1 MVTNTVAIEVVPRT
15 ERPHICNSIFFFG
28 GKSMKKLTSSQ
39 VRQMFLDFFK
49 EHGHMVLKS
58 ASLIPQDD
66 PTLLWIN
73 SGVATMKKYFDG
85 SVVPKNHRITSSQ
98 KSIRTNDIEN
108 VGKTARH
115 QTFFEML
122 GNFSVGDYFKEE
134 VIPWA
139 WEFLTSDKW
148 LGLDPDKLYVT
159 VYPKDTDAYRLWHEV
174 VGLPE
179 SHIVQLEDNFWDIGE
194 GPCGPDSEIFYDRG
208 QENNDVAEDDPENFP
223 GGENARY
230 LEIWNIV
237 FSQYNHLANGKYV
250 DQPHKNIDTG
260 MGLERVVSVIQDAPT
275 NFETDLF
282 MPIIKQTEKL
292 SDGKQY
298 NKVAEDDVAFKI
310 IADHVRAV
318 SFAIADGALPSNS
331 GRGYVLRRLIRRAD
345 LNGKRLGIKGAFLYK
360 LVGVVGEIMKSHY
373 PEVVDQQAF
382 VEKVIKN
389 EEDRFQET
397 LSSGLN
403 LLDSLISDAKSAKAT
418 KLSGK
423 DAFKLFDTY
432 GFPYELT
439 FEAAQDAGLALDKE
453 EFDAEMKAQKE
464 RARKARGNL
473 QSMGSQDITLMNIKD
488 ESVFEYHQ
496 LQEDHAKLLDIV
508 VDDKLVD
515 QVNGEQATLIFDKTP
530 FYAERGGQVADHGEI
545 FNQAGELVAHV
556 IDVQHAPNDQNLH
569 FVELVLP
576 MQKGEEYVLKVDEQ
590 RRRGLKHNH
599 TATHLLHAA
608 LRQVLGT
615 HTHQAGSLV
624 EPDYLRF
631 DFTSLEP
638 MTKREIATVER
649 LVNEKIWAEIPVKTT
664 ITDQETGLKMGALA
678 LFGEKY
684 HEKVRVVQINDFSI
698 EFCGGTHCE
707 NTDQIGM
714 LKIVSESAIGAGMRR
729 IVAVT
734 GQQAYEYAVKH
745 DEILK
750 EIQDEVKATKVDD
763 IQNKVVALEDALRE
777 EQKTVEQLKSQINQA
792 KASDLT
798 DDIKDINGL
807 KVIAK
812 IVDVDGMNDLREL
825 SDNWKTQNLSDVLI
839 LGTTVAGKANMLISL
854 NDKAIKAGH
863 KAGDLIKIAAPIF
876 GGGGGG
882 RPNMAQAGGKNPAG
896 LAQALETVLN
906 EL

>member
-15 ERPHICNSIFFFG
+15 ERPHICNSIFFG

-318 SFAIADGALPSNS
+318 CFAIADGALPSNS

-439 FEAAQDAGLALDKE
+439 FEAAQDAGLVVDKE

>member
-1 MVTNTVAIEVVPRT
+1 
-15 ERPHICNSIFFFG
+15 
-28 GKSMKKLTSSQ
+28 MKKLTSSQ

-439 FEAAQDAGLALDKE
+439 FEAAQDAGLVVDKE

-714 LKIVSESAIGAGMRR
+714 LTIVSESAIGAGMRR

>member
-1 MVTNTVAIEVVPRT
+1 
-15 ERPHICNSIFFFG
+15 
-28 GKSMKKLTSSQ
+28 MKKLTSSQ

-208 QENNDVAEDDPENFP
+208 QENNDIAEDDPENFP

-439 FEAAQDAGLALDKE
+439 FEAAQDAGLAVDKE

-896 LAQALETVLN
+896 LAKALETVLN

>member
-1 MVTNTVAIEVVPRT
+1 
-15 ERPHICNSIFFFG
+15 
-28 GKSMKKLTSSQ
+28 MKKLTSSQ

-439 FEAAQDAGLALDKE
+439 FEAAQDAGLVVDKE

-496 LQEDHAKLLDIV
+496 LQEDHARLLDIV

-649 LVNEKIWAEIPVKTT
+649 LVNEKIWSEIPVKTT

>member
-1 MVTNTVAIEVVPRT
+1 
-15 ERPHICNSIFFFG
+15 
-28 GKSMKKLTSSQ
+28 MKQLTSSQ

-49 EHGHMVLKS
+49 EHGHMVMPS

-122 GNFSVGDYFKEE
+122 GNFSVGDYFKKE

-139 WEFLTSDKW
+139 WEFLTSPKW

-159 VYPKDTDAYRLWHEV
+159 VYPKDTEAYHMWHDV

-179 SHIVQLEDNFWDIGE
+179 DHIVKLEDNFWDIGE

-237 FSQYNHLANGKYV
+237 FSQFNHLPNGKYV

-260 MGLERVVSVIQDAPT
+260 MGLERVVSIIQDAPT

-282 MPIIKQTEKL
+282 MPIIKETEKL
-292 SDGKQY
+292 SDGKKY
-298 NKVAEDDVAFKI
+298 AANKEDDVAFKI

-345 LNGKRLGIKGAFLYK
+345 LNGQRLGIKGAFLYK
-360 LVGVVGEIMKSHY
+360 LVPVVGEIMKSHY

-382 VEKVIKN
+382 IQKVIKN
-389 EEDRFQET
+389 EEERFQVT

-403 LLDSLISDAKSAKAT
+403 LLDNIIAEAKKSDDKT
-418 KLSGK
+418 VSGK

-439 FEAAQDAGLALDKE
+439 FEAAQDAGLKVDKKG
-453 EFDAEMKAQKE
+453 FDEEMKAQKE

-473 QSMGSQDITLMNIKD
+473 QSMGSQDVTLMNIKD
-488 ESVFEYHQ
+488 KSEFEYGT
-496 LQEDHAKLLDIV
+496 LEEKHAKLIDIV

-515 QVNGEQATLIFDKTP
+515 KADGEHATLIFDKTP

-545 FNQAGELVAHV
+545 LNQNGELVARV
-556 IDVQHAPNDQNLH
+556 TDVQHAPNDQNLH
-569 FVELVLP
+569 FVDIILP
-576 MQKGEEYVLKVDEQ
+576 LEKGQEYILKVDKK

-608 LRQVLGT
+608 LREVLGT

-638 MTKREIATVER
+638 MTKKEIANVEKI
-649 LVNEKIWAEIPVKTT
+649 VNEKIWEEIPVKTT
-664 ITDQETGLKMGALA
+664 VTDPDTGLKMGALA

-684 HEKVRVVQINDFSI
+684 GDTVRVVQIDDFST

-714 LKIVSESAIGAGMRR
+714 LKIVSESAVGAGTRR
-729 IVAVT
+729 IIAVT
-734 GQQAYEYAVKH
+734 GPEAYKYVTDR

-750 EIQDEVKATKVDD
+750 EVQDEVKATKAEDVT
-763 IQNKVVALEDALRE
+763 NKISSLEEDLRAS
-777 EQKTVEQLKSQINQA
+777 QKEAEQLKAQINKA
-792 KASDLT
+792 KAGDLFNDVKQVKDLT
-798 DDIKDINGL
+798 
-807 KVIAK
+807 VIAAQA
-812 IVDVDGMNDLREL
+812 DVEGMNDLREL
-825 SDNWKTQNLSDVLI
+825 ADNWKSSDKSDVLV
-839 LGTTVAGKANMLISL
+839 LAAEVNGKANMVISL
-854 NDKAIKAGH
+854 NDKAIKAGL
-863 KAGDLIKIAAPIF
+863 KAGDLIKTAAPIF

-896 LAQALETVLN
+896 LKDAIAKVLQEVEEKQN
-906 EL
+906 

>member
-1 MVTNTVAIEVVPRT
+1 
-15 ERPHICNSIFFFG
+15 
-28 GKSMKKLTSSQ
+28 MKQLTSSQ

-49 EHGHMVLKS
+49 EHGHMVMQS

-122 GNFSVGDYFKEE
+122 GNFSVGDYFKKE

-139 WEFLTSDKW
+139 WEFLTSPKW

-159 VYPKDTDAYRLWHEV
+159 VYPKDTEAYHMWHDV

-179 SHIVQLEDNFWDIGE
+179 DHIVKLEDNFWDIGE

-237 FSQYNHLANGKYV
+237 FSQFNHLPNGKYV

-260 MGLERVVSVIQDAPT
+260 MGLERVVSIIQDAPT

-282 MPIIKQTEKL
+282 MPIIKETEKL
-292 SDGKQY
+292 SDGKKY
-298 NKVAEDDVAFKI
+298 AANKEDDVVFKI

-345 LNGKRLGIKGAFLYK
+345 LNGQRLGIKGAFLYK
-360 LVGVVGEIMKSHY
+360 LVPVVGEIMKSHY

-382 VEKVIKN
+382 IQKVIKN
-389 EEDRFQET
+389 EEERFQVT

-403 LLDSLISDAKSAKAT
+403 LLDNIIAEAKKSDDKT
-418 KLSGK
+418 ISGK

-439 FEAAQDAGLALDKE
+439 FEAAQDAGLKIDKKG
-453 EFDAEMKAQKE
+453 FDEEMKAQKE

-473 QSMGSQDITLMNIKD
+473 QSMGSQDVTLMNIKD
-488 ESVFEYHQ
+488 KSEFEY
-496 LQEDHAKLLDIV
+496 
-508 VDDKLVD
+508 
-515 QVNGEQATLIFDKTP
+515 
-530 FYAERGGQVADHGEI
+530 
-545 FNQAGELVAHV
+545 
-556 IDVQHAPNDQNLH
+556 VQHAPNDQNLH
-569 FVELVLP
+569 FVDVILP
-576 MQKGEEYVLKVDEQ
+576 LEKGQEYVLKVDQ
-590 RRRGLKHNH
+590 KRRRGLKHNH

-608 LRQVLGT
+608 LREVLGT

-638 MTKREIATVER
+638 MTKKEIASVEK
-649 LVNEKIWAEIPVKTT
+649 LVNEKIWEEIPVKTT
-664 ITDQETGLKMGALA
+664 VTDPDTGLKMGALA

-684 HEKVRVVQINDFSI
+684 GDTVRVVQIDDFST

-714 LKIVSESAIGAGMRR
+714 LKIVSESAVGAGTRR
-729 IVAVT
+729 IIAVT
-734 GQQAYEYAVKH
+734 GPEAYKYVTDR

-750 EIQDEVKATKVDD
+750 EVQDEVKATKAEDVVNKISSIEDD
-763 IQNKVVALEDALRE
+763 LRAS
-777 EQKTVEQLKSQINQA
+777 QKEAEQLKAQINKA
-792 KASDLT
+792 KAGDLFNDIKKVKDLT
-798 DDIKDINGL
+798 
-807 KVIAK
+807 VIAAQA
-812 IVDVDGMNDLREL
+812 DVEGMNDLREL
-825 SDNWKTQNLSDVLI
+825 ADNWKSSNKSDVLV
-839 LGTTVAGKANMLISL
+839 LAAEVNGKANMVISL
-854 NDKAIKAGH
+854 DDKAIKAGL
-863 KAGDLIKIAAPIF
+863 KAGDLIKTAAPIF

-896 LAQALETVLN
+896 LKDAIAKVLQEVEEKQN
-906 EL
+906 

>member
-1 MVTNTVAIEVVPRT
+1 
-15 ERPHICNSIFFFG
+15 
-28 GKSMKKLTSSQ
+28 MKKLTSAQ

-49 EHGHMVLKS
+49 EKGHMVMQS

-122 GNFSVGDYFKEE
+122 GNFSVGDYFKKE

-139 WEFLTSDKW
+139 WEFLTSPKW
-148 LGLDPDKLYVT
+148 LGLDPNKLYVT
-159 VYPKDTDAYRLWHEV
+159 IYPKDTDAYHMWHDV
-174 VGLPE
+174 VGLPDD
-179 SHIVQLEDNFWDIGE
+179 HIVKLEENFWDIGE

-237 FSQYNHLANGKYV
+237 FSQYNHLPNGEYI

-260 MGLERVVSVIQDAPT
+260 MGLERVVSIIQDAPT

-282 MPIIKQTEKL
+282 MPLIHATEKL
-292 SDGKQY
+292 SDDKKY
-298 NKVAEDDVAFKI
+298 ATNAEDDVAFKI

-318 SFAIADGALPSNS
+318 SFAIGDGALPSNS

-345 LNGKRLGIKGAFLYK
+345 LNGQRLGIKGAFLYK
-360 LVGVVGEIMKSHY
+360 LVPVVGEIMKSHY
-373 PEVVDQQAF
+373 PEIVDQQEF
-382 VEKVIKN
+382 IQKVIKN
-389 EEDRFQET
+389 EEERFQET

-403 LLDSLISDAKSAKAT
+403 LLDNLIAKA
-418 KLSGK
+418 KADGSNKISGK

-439 FEAAQDAGLALDKE
+439 FEAAQDAGLEVDKDGFDKE
-453 EFDAEMKAQKE
+453 MQAQKD
-464 RARKARGNL
+464 RARNARGNL
-473 QSMGSQDITLMNIKD
+473 QSMGSQDETLMNIKD
-488 ESVFEYHQ
+488 KSEFEYGT
-496 LQEDHAKLLDIV
+496 LQEDHAKLIDII
-508 VDDKLVD
+508 VDDQLVD
-515 QVNGEQATLIFDKTP
+515 SADGDHATLIFDKTP

-545 FNQAGELVAHV
+545 LNQKGELVAKV
-556 IDVQHAPNDQNLH
+556 TDVQHAPNDQNLH
-569 FVELVLP
+569 FVDVVLP
-576 MQKGEEYVLKVDEQ
+576 LKKNEEYILKVDQ
-590 RRRGLKHNH
+590 KRRRGLKHNH

-608 LRQVLGT
+608 LREVLGE

-638 MTKREIATVER
+638 MTKAELANVEK
-649 LVNEKIWAEIPVKTT
+649 LVNEKIWEEIPVQTT
-664 ITDQETGLKMGALA
+664 VTDPETGLKMGALA

-684 HEKVRVVQINDFSI
+684 GDSVRVVKIDDFST
-698 EFCGGTHCE
+698 EFCGGTHSE
-707 NTDQIGM
+707 NTAQIGM
-714 LKIVSESAIGAGMRR
+714 LKIVSESAVGAGVRR
-729 IVAVT
+729 IIAVT
-734 GQQAYEYAVKH
+734 GPEAYNYVTEH

-750 EIQDEVKATKVDD
+750 KVQDQVKAPKVEEV
-763 IQNKVVALEDALRE
+763 QAKVTNLEDDLKAS
-777 EQKTVEQLKSQINQA
+777 QKEVAQLKAKINQA
-792 KASDLT
+792 KAGDIFNNVREVKDLS
-798 DDIKDINGL
+798 I
-807 KVIAK
+807 IAE
-812 IVDVDGMNDLREL
+812 IVDVEGMGDLRNL
-825 SDNWKTQNLSDVLI
+825 ADNWKSSNKSDILVLAAD
-839 LGTTVAGKANMLISL
+839 VNGKANMVISL
-854 NDKAIKAGH
+854 DDKALKAGL
-863 KAGDLIKIAAPIF
+863 KAGDLIKAAAPLF

-896 LAQALETVLN
+896 LKDAIEKVISEVESKQN
-906 EL
+906 

>member
-1 MVTNTVAIEVVPRT
+1 
-15 ERPHICNSIFFFG
+15 
-28 GKSMKKLTSSQ
+28 MKKLTSSQ

-439 FEAAQDAGLALDKE
+439 FEAAQDAGLVVDKE

-496 LQEDHAKLLDIV
+496 LQEDHARLLDIV

-649 LVNEKIWAEIPVKTT
+649 LVNEKIWSEIPVKTT

-896 LAQALETVLN
+896 LAKALETVLN

>member
-1 MVTNTVAIEVVPRT
+1 
-15 ERPHICNSIFFFG
+15 
-28 GKSMKKLTSSQ
+28 MKKLTSSQ

-439 FEAAQDAGLALDKE
+439 FEAAQDAGLVVDKE

-488 ESVFEYHQ
+488 ESVFEYNQ
-496 LQEDHAKLLDIV
+496 LQEDHARLLDIV

-896 LAQALETVLN
+896 LAKALETVLN

>member
-1 MVTNTVAIEVVPRT
+1 
-15 ERPHICNSIFFFG
+15 
-28 GKSMKKLTSSQ
+28 MKKLTSSQ

-179 SHIVQLEDNFWDIGE
+179 SHIVQLEDNFWNIGE

-439 FEAAQDAGLALDKE
+439 FEAAQDAGLVVDKE

-896 LAQALETVLN
+896 LAKALETVLN

>member
-1 MVTNTVAIEVVPRT
+1 
-15 ERPHICNSIFFFG
+15 
-28 GKSMKKLTSSQ
+28 MKKLTSSQ

-159 VYPKDTDAYRLWHEV
+159 VYPKDIDAYRLWHEV

-439 FEAAQDAGLALDKE
+439 FEAAQDAGLAVDKE

-812 IVDVDGMNDLREL
+812 IVAVDGMNDLREL

>member
-1 MVTNTVAIEVVPRT
+1 
-15 ERPHICNSIFFFG
+15 
-28 GKSMKKLTSSQ
+28 MKKLTSSQ

-439 FEAAQDAGLALDKE
+439 FEAAQDAGLVVDKE

-854 NDKAIKAGH
+854 NDKAIKVGH

>member
-1 MVTNTVAIEVVPRT
+1 
-15 ERPHICNSIFFFG
+15 
-28 GKSMKKLTSSQ
+28 MKKLTSSQ

-298 NKVAEDDVAFKI
+298 NKVPEDDVAFKI

-439 FEAAQDAGLALDKE
+439 FEAAQDAGLAVDKE
-453 EFDAEMKAQKE
+453 EFDAEMKAQKD

-896 LAQALETVLN
+896 LAKALETVLN

>member
-1 MVTNTVAIEVVPRT
+1 
-15 ERPHICNSIFFFG
+15 
-28 GKSMKKLTSSQ
+28 MKKLTSSQ

-223 GGENARY
+223 GGGNARY

-439 FEAAQDAGLALDKE
+439 FEAAQDAGLVVDKE
-453 EFDAEMKAQKE
+453 EFDAEMNAQKE

-896 LAQALETVLN
+896 LVKALETVLN

>member
-15 ERPHICNSIFFFG
+15 ERPHICNSIFFG

-439 FEAAQDAGLALDKE
+439 FEAAQDAGLAVDKE

-896 LAQALETVLN
+896 LAKALETVLN

>member
-1 MVTNTVAIEVVPRT
+1 
-15 ERPHICNSIFFFG
+15 
-28 GKSMKKLTSSQ
+28 MKKLTSSQ

-439 FEAAQDAGLALDKE
+439 FEAAQDAGLAVDKE

-763 IQNKVVALEDALRE
+763 IPNKVVALEDALRE

-882 RPNMAQAGGKNPAG
+882 RPNMAQAGGKTPAG
-896 LAQALETVLN
+896 LAKALETVLN

>member
-1 MVTNTVAIEVVPRT
+1 
-15 ERPHICNSIFFFG
+15 
-28 GKSMKKLTSSQ
+28 MKKLTSSQ

-439 FEAAQDAGLALDKE
+439 FEAAQDAGLAVDKE

-882 RPNMAQAGGKNPAG
+882 RPNIAQAGGKNPAG

>member
-1 MVTNTVAIEVVPRT
+1 
-15 ERPHICNSIFFFG
+15 
-28 GKSMKKLTSSQ
+28 MKKLTSSQ

-439 FEAAQDAGLALDKE
+439 FEAAQDAGLAVDKE

-545 FNQAGELVAHV
+545 FNQDGELVAHV

-825 SDNWKTQNLSDVLI
+825 SDNWKNQNLSDVLI

>member
-15 ERPHICNSIFFFG
+15 ERPHICNSIFFG

-298 NKVAEDDVAFKI
+298 NNVAEDDVAFKI

-439 FEAAQDAGLALDKE
+439 FEAAQDAGLVVDKE

-496 LQEDHAKLLDIV
+496 LQEDHARLLDIV

-649 LVNEKIWAEIPVKTT
+649 LVNEKIWSEIPVKTT

-896 LAQALETVLN
+896 LAKALETVLN

>member
-1 MVTNTVAIEVVPRT
+1 
-15 ERPHICNSIFFFG
+15 
-28 GKSMKKLTSSQ
+28 MKKLTSSQ

-298 NKVAEDDVAFKI
+298 NNVAEDDVAFKI

-439 FEAAQDAGLALDKE
+439 FEAAQDAGLVVDKE

-496 LQEDHAKLLDIV
+496 LQEDHARLLDIV

-649 LVNEKIWAEIPVKTT
+649 LVNEKIWSEIPVKTT

-896 LAQALETVLN
+896 LAKALETVLN

>member
-1 MVTNTVAIEVVPRT
+1 
-15 ERPHICNSIFFFG
+15 
-28 GKSMKKLTSSQ
+28 MKKLTSSQ

-208 QENNDVAEDDPENFP
+208 QENNDIAEDDPENFP

-439 FEAAQDAGLALDKE
+439 FEAAQDAGLVVDKE

>member
-15 ERPHICNSIFFFG
+15 ERPHICNSIFLG

-439 FEAAQDAGLALDKE
+439 FEAAQDAGLAVDKE

>member
-15 ERPHICNSIFFFG
+15 ERPHICNSIFFG

-418 KLSGK
+418 KLSGQ

-439 FEAAQDAGLALDKE
+439 FEAAQDAGLAVDKE

-545 FNQAGELVAHV
+545 FNQDGELVAHV